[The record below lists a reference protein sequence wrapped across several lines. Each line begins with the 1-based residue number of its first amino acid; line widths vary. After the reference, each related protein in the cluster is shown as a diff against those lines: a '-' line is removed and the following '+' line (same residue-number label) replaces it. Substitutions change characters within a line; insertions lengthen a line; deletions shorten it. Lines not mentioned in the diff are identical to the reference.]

1 MTGHRPK
8 PDVRDDLDSR
18 KNEEQQTKG
27 TDVTHNEK
35 EVRHN
40 RQHKKD
46 DWPADPGGHEKPL
59 RQEKRKAA
67 LHRFPWFS
75 IKCSDTT

>member
-46 DWPADPGGHEKPL
+46 D
-59 RQEKRKAA
+59 
-67 LHRFPWFS
+67 
-75 IKCSDTT
+75 

>member
-1 MTGHRPK
+1 MKNSRSQDTRQNKQMTGHRPK

-46 DWPADPGGHEKPL
+46 D
-59 RQEKRKAA
+59 
-67 LHRFPWFS
+67 
-75 IKCSDTT
+75 